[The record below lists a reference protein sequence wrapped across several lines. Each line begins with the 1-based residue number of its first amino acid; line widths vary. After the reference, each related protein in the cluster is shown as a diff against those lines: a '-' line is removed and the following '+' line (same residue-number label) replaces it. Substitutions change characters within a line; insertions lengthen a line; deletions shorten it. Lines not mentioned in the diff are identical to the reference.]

1 MKIIIFEWMN
11 MSHAHK
17 VSHCYVLGP
26 FRGDYSIFQ
35 RTPRLFLLGIARPR
49 LSPSAKASITN
60 FLSIGV
66 ITGD

>member
-49 LSPSAKASITN
+49 LSPSAKASMN